1 MNVTLLMA
9 VMSGNVQS
17 LLQWS
22 PDNPQLLLALH
33 SVSVLF
39 LQLSTPLF
47 LPECLVFPY
56 TAEV

>member
-33 SVSVLF
+33 SVCVCSF
-39 LQLSTPLF
+39 STAQYP
-47 LPECLVFPY
+47 PFPTRVSRVSIY
-56 TAEV
+56 C